1 MIIFNRSQFPS
12 EKIPTLEECVIKC
25 LELDLKIY
33 FDVKDFSDKVK
44 LSKGAQDWHFR
55 KLCNVFNTYCNIF
68 CNIKEG
74 FEYLNL
80 SCVKVCLGIKDG
92 WT

>member
-33 FDVKDFSDKVK
+33 FDVKDFSDKVT
-44 LSKGAQDWHFR
+44 SKGAPGLAFQKD
-55 KLCNVFNTYCNIF
+55 LQ
-68 CNIKEG
+68 
-74 FEYLNL
+74 
-80 SCVKVCLGIKDG
+80 CLECLL
-92 WT
+92 

>member
-33 FDVKDFSDKVK
+33 FDVKDFSDKVT
-44 LSKGAQDWHFR
+44 LSKGAPGLAFQKD
-55 KLCNVFNTYCNIF
+55 LQ
-68 CNIKEG
+68 
-74 FEYLNL
+74 
-80 SCVKVCLGIKDG
+80 CLECLL
-92 WT
+92 